1 PQAIDGEPQKRGL
14 AEPKC
19 LWPPPQT
26 GSPRQHGRPLSFA
39 GISRANLA
47 AVPPNSACAP
57 VCTMQSLL
65 SATDSELSD
74 ILASIS
80 NEDEEEADCDF
91 HSAGQGFDSDLAN
104 RGMRQIRLLLAR
116 ALRVRVRD
124 HLLSEFLRSALTDS
138 LGLTKS
144 GGTVLPAQAAAVAAD
159 RSTERDTITAM
170 DAQTPPHFQQLA
182 ASSRC
187 RSLLAERLRQVF
199 FPDRCARLL
208 IDSLLAKQLRL
219 CGEALTCP
227 MLTGAADRDNT
238 RRSASSTSTR
248 KPSPPRR
255 QRRRRR
261 SSRQR
266 RQQRRLARRQS
277 RSCSA
282 STPST
287 LKSVEFALQV
297 DQPELQPAAAAAV
310 VPALNTDG
318 SNSYRQQPQAKQT
331 SRAQFS
337 RGLEDNQHHQQRHR
351 NRHRE
356 RNHKH
361 RQHHQHHHH
370 HQHQHHQHQ
379 PHQHYQPPPAVTQTS
394 LCQRLCLLHSTPGG
408 FKASLKPSPTASS
421 TCAVC
426 ASRHFLLR
434 QLGRMVASRATGQ
447 LAELERTLGDC
458 LEQQRRWQRSLQWI
472 ASNVKE
478 HRLPGSVRPFV
489 NSCGCSADR
498 SF

>member
-1 PQAIDGEPQKRGL
+1 MAGRFLSPAFL
-14 AEPKC
+14 APTS
-19 LWPPPQT
+19 L
-26 GSPRQHGRPLSFA
+26 RY
-39 GISRANLA
+39 
-47 AVPPNSACAP
+47 PPNSACAP

-116 ALRVRVRD
+116 TLRVRVRD
-124 HLLSEFLRSALTDS
+124 HLLSEFLRSALADS
-138 LGLTKS
+138 LGLTES
-144 GGTVLPAQAAAVAAD
+144 GGTVLPAQAGAAPAD

-170 DAQTPPHFQQLA
+170 DAQTPPHCQQLA

-187 RSLLAERLRQVF
+187 RALLAERLRRVF

-227 MLTGAADRDNT
+227 MLTGAADRDTTADT

-266 RQQRRLARRQS
+266 RQQRRLTRRQS

-331 SRAQFS
+331 SSFS
-337 RGLEDNQHHQQRHR
+337 TGIAHFDAEHSLARGLEDNQHHQQRHR

-356 RNHKH
+356 RNHQH

-370 HQHQHHQHQ
+370 HQHQHHQ
-379 PHQHYQPPPAVTQTS
+379 HQHYQPPPAVTQTS